1 MAGGG
6 KLQVRHAGR
15 PIVVSSTVTPPAAR
29 LKRFLYSGL
38 ALLYKVDEYGCKF
51 SAGIGET

>member
-15 PIVVSSTVTPPAAR
+15 PVVASSTATTPAAR
-29 LKRFLYSGL
+29 LKRVLYQDSWIMKAAMQGRRVRAHVSL
-38 ALLYKVDEYGCKF
+38 E
-51 SAGIGET
+51 